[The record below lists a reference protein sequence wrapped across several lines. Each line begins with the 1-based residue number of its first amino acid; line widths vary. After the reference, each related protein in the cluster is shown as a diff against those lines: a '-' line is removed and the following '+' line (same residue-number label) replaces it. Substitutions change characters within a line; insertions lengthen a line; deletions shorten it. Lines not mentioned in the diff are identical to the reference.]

1 MPQRGHTGG
10 WCLFFVA
17 ALIPGAHLGRND
29 SSVNSASNFDL
40 PSGAQ
45 IYRPVLQPSEST
57 PHIGTYA
64 LTSLAGKPCI
74 KATMGVEYIVIQEKK
89 TWYFN
94 LEPSSVSTSG
104 SCGKDTA
111 VLSLTLPDNAAGLQ
125 LTFRMEKKFFFI
137 TKLAAHVSPQPVC
150 QTCAN
155 KTYFGLLDHSRLF
168 TTADGL
174 SFKCQSGYLLL
185 MSSEL
190 WIKLVPL
197 QIQAFTLPKGKY
209 GKEMECWADFNKQ
222 VVPVIVGAVVVG
234 LILTL
239 VLTHLF
245 IKDRRR
251 HGYEAL

>member
-1 MPQRGHTGG
+1 MFEMLDNYVHERSLPP
-10 WCLFFVA
+10 
-17 ALIPGAHLGRND
+17 PGAHLGRND

-125 LTFRMEKKFFFI
+125 LTFRMVTYLSHIPAIQQLKDTF
-137 TKLAAHVSPQPVC
+137 
-150 QTCAN
+150 N